1 MPADKNK
8 NLWRQNV
15 FMKGEKDEDDFKPES
30 KDIGIIG
37 EITSKNREG
46 LEKLARE
53 EESQKSRK
61 TNKYLRKL
69 KLLYRKHFKRS
80 EASTQTIK
88 A

>member
-1 MPADKNK
+1 MT
-8 NLWRQNV
+8 
-15 FMKGEKDEDDFKPES
+15 GEKDEEKFRPES
-30 KDIGIIG
+30 EDIGIIG
-37 EITSKNREG
+37 EITGKNREG
-46 LEKLARE
+46 LEKLAKE
-53 EESQKSRK
+53 EESQKYRD